1 MSAAITVPGA
11 SCACFSR
18 TELFQTFNVFPLI
31 KVKALGHGSRPLT
44 RRSSSSAFLLKS
56 RSPIFFEIM
65 AAYGVGLSSGC
76 FSRVAV
82 PSKMDGKVC
91 TRSSAPACASLS
103 NKLPPVSSL
112 ASGTTILEIISPV
125 SRPVP
130 ICIIVTPD
138 SFSPSITACWI
149 GAAPRYLGSRDAWI
163 LIHPNLGIS
172 RMLFG
177 MICPNAATMMMSG
190 ARFFSSSTN
199 SGSLTFTGCSTGI
212 PCFSASSF
220 TGVGIIVLPLPFG
233 LSGCVITASTS
244 YPFSASATRGATA
257 KSGVPI

>member
-1 MSAAITVPGA
+1 
-11 SCACFSR
+11 
-18 TELFQTFNVFPLI
+18 
-31 KVKALGHGSRPLT
+31 
-44 RRSSSSAFLLKS
+44 
-56 RSPIFFEIM
+56 
-65 AAYGVGLSSGC
+65 
-76 FSRVAV
+76 
-82 PSKMDGKVC
+82 MDGKVC

-130 ICIIVTPD
+130 ICIMVTPD

-244 YPFSASATRGATA
+244 YPFSASAARGATA